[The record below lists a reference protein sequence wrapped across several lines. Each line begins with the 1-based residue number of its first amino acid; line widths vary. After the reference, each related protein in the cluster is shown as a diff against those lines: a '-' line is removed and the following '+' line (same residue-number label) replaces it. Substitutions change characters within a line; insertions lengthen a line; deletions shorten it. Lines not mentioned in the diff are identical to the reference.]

1 MQAPPILECRDLSK
15 VFRSRVRQAGWSGLV
30 RSFLSPER
38 QVHRALA
45 GIELRAQPGE
55 FIGLIGKNGAGKTTL
70 VKCLTGIIPA
80 SSGSARLFGQDSFHL
95 DAVRKRRLS
104 LVMGQRSQLWWDLP
118 PWDSFKLLAAIFE
131 VEEAA
136 FEARV
141 RAFAE
146 RLDVEAQLHV
156 QLRKLSLGQRMKME
170 IIGAFLHEPL
180 IVFLD
185 EPSIGLDLVSRET
198 IRRFLVEIN
207 REREVTIVLTSHDME
222 DIEETC
228 RRLWVLDEGGL
239 LFDGDL
245 VELLARTHDQRAIE
259 VHLEPSADLDSK
271 PGTPPAGTEVQG
283 AEFEVRLAPFGAR
296 WSRTGPL
303 SMTFLVPVE
312 QTRPL
317 VQSLFDWLPVRDLN
331 IERQPLE
338 SLIRELFRG
347 DRRDLEGD
355 LEGDIEGDIEGGS

>member
-1 MQAPPILECRDLSK
+1 MEDPPILECRDLSK
-15 VFRSRVRQAGWSGLV
+15 VFRTRVRQPGWSGLV
-30 RSFLSPER
+30 RAFLSPER
-38 QVHRALA
+38 EEHRALA
-45 GIELRAQPGE
+45 GIDLQAAPGD

-70 VKCLTGIIPA
+70 VKCLTGIVPA
-80 SSGSARLFGQDSFHL
+80 SSGSASLFGQDSFHL
-95 DAVRKRRLS
+95 DAARKRRLS

-118 PWDSFKLLAAIFE
+118 PWDSFRLLAAIFE
-131 VEEAA
+131 VETSE

-146 RLDVEAQLHV
+146 RLEVVPQLHV

-170 IIGAFLHEPL
+170 IIGAFLHQPL
-180 IVFLD
+180 LVFLD

-245 VELLARTHDQRAIE
+245 VELLERTHDRRSVE
-259 VHLEPSADLDSK
+259 VHLEPNL
-271 PGTPPAGTEVQG
+271 AGTGPSGELAPEG
-283 AEFEVRLAPFGAR
+283 GELEGRLEPFGAR
-296 WSRTGPL
+296 LVRKGPL

-317 VQSLFDWLPVRDLN
+317 VQRLFDWLPVRDLN

-347 DRRDLEGD
+347 DRRDLSGD
-355 LEGDIEGDIEGGS
+355 PRSPS